1 MSEAPASNLPGGSEV
16 GDLAYIIYTSGSTG
30 MPKGVMIQQESVV
43 NYALALC
50 DVLRAEPG
58 WQYATVSTLAADLG
72 NTAIFCALASGGC
85 VQVLDYETVTSAEAM
100 ARWMERHPI
109 DVLKIVPSHLSAL
122 LAGEHSKE
130 VLPRR
135 ALVLGGEILP
145 LSLSS
150 T

>member
-1 MSEAPASNLPGGSEV
+1 LEQEMSETPASNLPGGCEV

-30 MPKGVMIQQESVV
+30 MPKGVMIQQECVV

-50 DVLRAEPG
+50 DVLGAEPG

-100 ARWMERHPI
+100 ARWMEQHPI
-109 DVLKIVPSHLSAL
+109 DVLKIVPSRLSAL
-122 LAGEHSKE
+122 LAGEH
-130 VLPRR
+130 
-135 ALVLGGEILP
+135 
-145 LSLSS
+145 
-150 T
+150 